1 MRLSAKRTVMLL
13 AIVPVLLAAG
23 CATRQDVVDLQ
34 TQISNLEQSN
44 RALEERLAA
53 TTADLRAAALAAQ
66 QAAAEAKLAQEGSL
80 ESAAAAKLAG
90 EKADR
95 LFRAGL
101 RK

>member
-1 MRLSAKRTVMLL
+1 MRLSGKRLV
-13 AIVPVLLAAG
+13 VLLAVAPALLATG
-23 CATRQDVVDLQ
+23 CATRQDVIDLQ

-44 RALEERLAA
+44 RVLEERLAA
-53 TTADLRAAALAAQ
+53 ATADTRAAALAAQ
-66 QAAAEAKLAQEGSL
+66 QAVAAAKLAQEGSL

-95 LFRAGL
+95 LFQAGL

>member
-1 MRLSAKRTVMLL
+1 MRLSGKRLVVLL
-13 AIVPVLLAAG
+13 AIVPVLFVAG
-23 CATRQDVVDLQ
+23 CATRQDVVDLR

-44 RALEERLAA
+44 RVLEERLAA
-53 TTADLRAAALAAQ
+53 ATADTRAAALAAQ
-66 QAAAEAKLAQEGSL
+66 QAAAEAKKAQEGSL

-95 LFRAGL
+95 LFQAGL